1 MAIST
6 INIGTLA
13 NDGTGYDLREAFI
26 KVNNNFTELDARQ
39 AENTTAANRLADDGT
54 TKGVFAEKVA
64 DNLVFK
70 NLKAGPNVS
79 LSADN
84 NQITITS
91 SGIVSILFTTDSGDI
106 PSLGSTSQIDVVG
119 TGGTRTIGSVEPG
132 QLKTLTIDSA
142 LANESNPTLA
152 ATLDADGNNFINVG
166 TITGNNF
173 NGLVK
178 GVDID
183 DLDSLVG
190 FDFGGIQNPVNNM
203 IQWLERF
210 NPVNMGTITAPAATG
225 IDFGSI

>member
-13 NDGTGYDLREAFI
+13 NDGTGDDLREAFI

-54 TKGVFAEKVA
+54 TKGVFAEKVN
-64 DNLVFK
+64 DNLLFK

-91 SGIVSILFTTDSGDI
+91 SGIVSILFTTDQG
-106 PSLGSTSQIDVVG
+106 SLNP
-119 TGGTRTIGSVEPG
+119 IGSQG
-132 QLKTLTIDSA
+132 QVQVRGTNGAVTSGAGSVITIDSA

-190 FDFGGIQNPVNNM
+190 FDFGGIQNPVNNLL
-203 IQWLERF
+203 QWLESF
-210 NPVNMGTITAPAATG
+210 NPVNMGTVGAPAATG

>member
-13 NDGTGYDLREAFI
+13 NDGTGDDLREAFV

-39 AENTTAANRLADDGT
+39 AENTTASNKLADDGT
-54 TKGVFAEKVA
+54 TKRVFAAKTN
-64 DNLVFK
+64 DNLSFK

-91 SGIVSILFTTDSGDI
+91 SGIVSILFTTDVG
-106 PSLGSTSQIDVVG
+106 SLTPIGSQGQVTVQG
-119 TGGTRTIGSVEPG
+119 TGGTTTAGSGSNITIN
-132 QLKTLTIDSA
+132 SA
-142 LANESNPTLA
+142 LANETSPTLSA
-152 ATLDADGNNFINVG
+152 NLNAGGNNFTNVG

-190 FDFGGIQNPVNNM
+190 FDFGGVQNPVNNLL
-203 IQWLERF
+203 QWLESF
-210 NPVNMGTITAPAATG
+210 NPVNMGTITSPSATG

>member
-13 NDGTGYDLREAFI
+13 NDGTGDDLREAFI
-26 KVNNNFTELDARQ
+26 KVNNNFTELNARQ
-39 AENTTAANRLADDGT
+39 AENTTASNRLADDGT
-54 TKGVFAEKVA
+54 TKGVFAQKVN
-64 DNLVFK
+64 DNLIFK

-91 SGIVSILFTTDSGDI
+91 SGIVSILFTTDQG
-106 PSLGSTSQIDVVG
+106 SLNP
-119 TGGTRTIGSVEPG
+119 IGSQG
-132 QLKTLTIDSA
+132 QVQIQGTNGAVTSGAGSVITIDSA
-142 LANESNPTLA
+142 LANESNPTLS

-203 IQWLERF
+203 IQWLESF

>member
-13 NDGTGYDLREAFI
+13 NDGTGDDLREAFV

-39 AENTTAANRLADDGT
+39 AENTTASNKLADDGT
-54 TKGVFAEKVA
+54 TKGVFAAKTN
-64 DNLVFK
+64 DNLSFK

-91 SGIVSILFTTDSGDI
+91 SGIVSILFTTDVG
-106 PSLGSTSQIDVVG
+106 SLTPIGSQSQVTVQG
-119 TGGTRTIGSVEPG
+119 TGGTTTAGSGSNITIN
-132 QLKTLTIDSA
+132 SA
-142 LANESNPTLA
+142 LANETSPTLSA
-152 ATLDADGNNFINVG
+152 NLNAGGNNFTNVG

-190 FDFGGIQNPVNNM
+190 FDFGGVQNPVNNLL
-203 IQWLERF
+203 QWLESF
-210 NPVNMGTITAPAATG
+210 NPVNMGTITSPSATG

>member
-13 NDGTGYDLREAFI
+13 NDGTGDDLREAFI

-39 AENTTAANRLADDGT
+39 AENTTATNRLADDGT

-64 DNLVFK
+64 DNLIFK

-91 SGIVSILFTTDSGDI
+91 SGIVSILFTTDQG
-106 PSLGSTSQIDVVG
+106 SLNP
-119 TGGTRTIGSVEPG
+119 IGSQG
-132 QLKTLTIDSA
+132 QVQVRGTNGAVTSGAGSVITVDSA

-166 TITGNNF
+166 TINANNYI
-173 NGLVK
+173 GLVK
-178 GVDID
+178 GVDVD
-183 DLDSLVG
+183 DINSLIG
-190 FDFGGIQNPVNNM
+190 FDFGSVQNPVQNLM
-203 IQWLERF
+203 QWLEQF
-210 NPVNMGTITAPAATG
+210 NPVDMGTITAPASQG
-225 IDFGSI
+225 INLGSI